1 MFGVALMAVY
11 FVCGRLSFDFLVLLL
26 LLLLVVKITTAR
38 VQNGN
43 NKTKKPKYRQNAKKN
58 ETILGIPRYMAVVA
72 EGKHTNECQSSYR
85 L

>member
-26 LLLLVVKITTAR
+26 LLLVVKITTAR

-43 NKTKKPKYRQNAKKN
+43 NKTTTKIPSKRKKRKNLRNTALYGRCRRRQTY
-58 ETILGIPRYMAVVA
+58 E
-72 EGKHTNECQSSYR
+72 
-85 L
+85 